1 MMRLSR
7 RLRVTLT
14 AGLIAAGLAACSHPA
29 PPPTDAGRVAE
40 DNAEARLT
48 ALVAKD
54 QRVAAVAWRLAVG
67 NADLCPATRLKAG
80 WTLHAA
86 SQYGTELR
94 PIAERTYGL
103 QGDLPG
109 ILSAPAASPAER
121 AGLRPGDVIVAVD
134 GRPLST
140 GTAATAR
147 GQTYDGLQA
156 NIDRL
161 NRAAISGPMALTVR
175 RDGVER
181 SVTLTPERA
190 CAYDTQVEVRDD
202 LRALSDGRTIF
213 VAARLVDIAQDD
225 DQLAFLFAHELA
237 HAVLEHATVVD
248 VQGGRGEANAQL
260 SLRRGLSSSS
270 ESDADTLGL
279 YLLARA
285 GFDPRRSLQFLSA
298 YEVAAPGARYPQINL
313 RGVYRSIPDRRR
325 ALEPVIADIARRQA
339 AREPLIP

>member
-1 MMRLSR
+1 MRLSR
-7 RLRVTLT
+7 RLRAMVA

-29 PPPTDAGRVAE
+29 PPRTDAGRVAE
-40 DNAEARLT
+40 ADAEARLT

-54 QRVAAVAWRLAVG
+54 QRVAAVSWRLAVG

-86 SQYGTELR
+86 SQYGSELR
-94 PIAERTYGL
+94 RIAERTYGL

-109 ILSAPAASPAER
+109 ILSAPVASPAER
-121 AGLRPGDVIVAVD
+121 AGLRQGDVIVAVN

-161 NRAAISGPMALTVR
+161 DRAARSDSMVLTVR
-175 RDGVER
+175 RDGMER
-181 SVTLTPERA
+181 SVTVPPQRA

-213 VAARLVDIAQDD
+213 VSARLVDIAQDD
-225 DQLAFLFAHELA
+225 DQLAFLLAHELA
-237 HAVLEHATVVD
+237 HAVLEHATVPD

-270 ESDADTLGL
+270 ESDADILGL

-285 GFDPRRSLQFLSA
+285 GFDPGRAVHFLST
-298 YEVAAPGARYPQINL
+298 YEAAAPGARYPQINL
-313 RGVYRSIPDRRR
+313 RGVYRSIPERRR
-325 ALEPVIADIARRQA
+325 ALEPVVAEIARRQA

>member
-1 MMRLSR
+1 MRLHR
-7 RLRVTLT
+7 RLRVTVA

-29 PPPTDAGRVAE
+29 PPQTDTGRVAV

-48 ALVAKD
+48 ALVTKD
-54 QRVAAVAWRLAVG
+54 QRVAAVAWRLAVD

-94 PIAERTYGL
+94 PVAERTFGL

-109 ILSAPAASPAER
+109 ILSTPAASPAQR
-121 AGLRPGDVIVAVD
+121 AGLRPGDVIVAID
-134 GRPLST
+134 GQPMNAS
-140 GTAATAR
+140 AAAGSR

-161 NRAAISGPMALTVR
+161 NRAATSGPMSLTVR
-175 RDGVER
+175 HEGIER
-181 SVTLTPERA
+181 SVTVTPQRA
-190 CAYDTQVEVRDD
+190 CAYETQVEVRDD

-213 VAARLVDIAQDD
+213 ISARLVDIARDD
-225 DQLAFLFAHELA
+225 DQLAFLLAHELA
-237 HAVLEHATVVD
+237 HAVLEHATVPD
-248 VQGGRGEANAQL
+248 VQGGRGSANAQL

-285 GFDPRRSLQFLSA
+285 GFDPGRAVHFLSA
-298 YEVAAPGARYPQINL
+298 YEAAAPGARYPQINL
-313 RGVYRSIPDRRR
+313 RGVYPSIPERRR
-325 ALEPVIADIARRQA
+325 ALMPVMADIGRRQA
-339 AREPLIP
+339 DGAPLIP

>member
-1 MMRLSR
+1 MRLSR
-7 RLRVTLT
+7 RLRATVA
-14 AGLIAAGLAACSHPA
+14 AGLIAVGLTACSHPA
-29 PPPTDAGRVAE
+29 PPLTDAGRVAE
-40 DNAEARLT
+40 DHAEARLT

-54 QRVAAVAWRLAVG
+54 QRVAAVAWRLAID

-86 SQYGTELR
+86 SQYGSELR
-94 PIAERTYGL
+94 PVAERTYGL

-109 ILSAPAASPAER
+109 ILSAPVTSPAEQ

-134 GRPLST
+134 GRPVST
-140 GTAATAR
+140 GTAASAR

-161 NRAAISGPMALTVR
+161 NRVASSGPMALTVR
-175 RDGVER
+175 RDGIER
-181 SVTLTPERA
+181 SVTVTPQRA

-213 VAARLVDIAQDD
+213 VSARLVDIAQDD
-225 DQLAFLFAHELA
+225 DQLAFLLAHELA
-237 HAVLEHATVVD
+237 HAVLEHATVPD
-248 VQGGRGEANAQL
+248 VQGGRGPANAQL

-270 ESDADTLGL
+270 ESDADILGL

-285 GFDPRRSLQFLSA
+285 GFDPGRAVQFLSA
-298 YEVAAPGARYPQINL
+298 YEAAAPGARYPQINL

-325 ALEPVIADIARRQA
+325 ALEPVVADLARRQA

>member
-1 MMRLSR
+1 MRLSR
-7 RLRVTLT
+7 RLCVPVA
-14 AGLIAAGLAACSHPA
+14 AGLIAAGLAGCSHPA
-29 PPPTDAGRVAE
+29 ATPADTGRVAE
-40 DNAEARLT
+40 NNAEARLT

-54 QRVAAVAWRLAVG
+54 QRVAAVAWRLTVD

-94 PIAERTYGL
+94 PVAERTYGL

-109 ILSAPAASPAER
+109 ILSAPAASPAQQ

-134 GRPLST
+134 GQPLST
-140 GTAATAR
+140 GIAARAR
-147 GQTYDGLQA
+147 DQTYDGLQA

-161 NRAAISGPMALTVR
+161 NSAATLGPMALTVR
-175 RDGVER
+175 RDGIER
-181 SVTLTPERA
+181 SVTVTPERT

-213 VAARLVDIAQDD
+213 VSARLVDIAQDD
-225 DQLAFLFAHELA
+225 DQLAFLLAHELA
-237 HAVLEHATVVD
+237 HAVLEHATVPD

-270 ESDADTLGL
+270 EGDADTLGL

-285 GFDPRRSLQFLSA
+285 GFDPGRAVQFLSA
-298 YEVAAPGARYPQINL
+298 YEATAPGSRYPQVNL

>member
-1 MMRLSR
+1 MRLSR

-29 PPPTDAGRVAE
+29 PPPTGAGRVAE
-40 DNAEARLT
+40 DNAEGRLT

-54 QRVAAVAWRLAVG
+54 RRVAAVAWRLAVG

-103 QGDLPG
+103 RGDLPG
-109 ILSAPAASPAER
+109 ILSAPVTSPAGQ

-140 GTAATAR
+140 GTAASAR

-161 NRAAISGPMALTVR
+161 NHAATLGPMVLTVR
-175 RDGVER
+175 RDGIER
-181 SVTLTPERA
+181 SMTVTPQRV

-213 VAARLVDIAQDD
+213 VSARLVDIAQDD
-225 DQLAFLFAHELA
+225 DQLAFLLAHELA
-237 HAVLEHATVVD
+237 HAVLEHATVPD
-248 VQGGRGEANAQL
+248 VQGGRGPANAQL

-270 ESDADTLGL
+270 ESDADILGL

-285 GFDPRRSLQFLSA
+285 GFDPGRAVHFLSA
-298 YEVAAPGARYPQINL
+298 YEAAAPGARYPQINL

>member
-1 MMRLSR
+1 MRLSR
-7 RLRVTLT
+7 RLRATVA

-29 PPPTDAGRVAE
+29 PPRTDSGRVAE
-40 DNAEARLT
+40 ADAEARLT

-54 QRVAAVAWRLAVG
+54 RKVAAVAWRLAVG

-86 SQYGTELR
+86 SQYGSELR

-109 ILSAPAASPAER
+109 ILSAPVASPAEQ
-121 AGLRPGDVIVAVD
+121 AGLHPGDVIVAVD

-156 NIDRL
+156 NIERL
-161 NRAAISGPMALTVR
+161 NRAAVSGPMALTVR

-181 SVTLTPERA
+181 SVTVTPERA

-213 VAARLVDIAQDD
+213 VSARLVDIAQDE
-225 DQLAFLFAHELA
+225 DQLAFLLAHELA
-237 HAVLEHATVVD
+237 HAVLEHATVLD

-285 GFDPRRSLQFLSA
+285 GFDPGRAVHFLSA
-298 YEVAAPGARYPQINL
+298 YEAAAPGARYPQINL
-313 RGVYRSIPDRRR
+313 RGVYRSIPERRR
-325 ALEPVIADIARRQA
+325 ALEPVGAEIARRQA

>member
-1 MMRLSR
+1 MRLSR
-7 RLRVTLT
+7 RLCVPVA
-14 AGLIAAGLAACSHPA
+14 AGLIAAGLAGCSHPA
-29 PPPTDAGRVAE
+29 ATPADTGRVAAN
-40 DNAEARLT
+40 NAEARLT

-54 QRVAAVAWRLAVG
+54 QRVAAVAWRLAVD

-94 PIAERTYGL
+94 PVAERTYGL

-109 ILSAPAASPAER
+109 ILSAPAASPAQQ

-134 GRPLST
+134 GQPLST
-140 GTAATAR
+140 GIAARAR
-147 GQTYDGLQA
+147 DQTYDGLQA

-161 NRAAISGPMALTVR
+161 NSAATLGPMALTVR
-175 RDGVER
+175 RDGIER
-181 SVTLTPERA
+181 SVTVTPERT

-213 VAARLVDIAQDD
+213 VSARLVDIAQDD
-225 DQLAFLFAHELA
+225 DQLAFLLAHELA
-237 HAVLEHATVVD
+237 HAVLEHATVPD

-270 ESDADTLGL
+270 EGDADTLSL

-285 GFDPRRSLQFLSA
+285 GFDPGRAVQFLSA
-298 YEVAAPGARYPQINL
+298 YEATAPGSRYPQVNL